1 MMGIRIS
8 TTDLRSNVLCSK
20 KKGGENMG
28 RMLKQV
34 STIALC
40 MVMIVGIILSEN
52 PLYEGAFAIGAMIA
66 GYLNGYY
73 DA

>member
-1 MMGIRIS
+1 
-8 TTDLRSNVLCSK
+8 
-20 KKGGENMG
+20 MG

-40 MVMIVGIILSEN
+40 MVMIVGIILSNN
-52 PLYEGAFAIGAMIA
+52 PLYEGAFAIGAMIS
-66 GYLNGYY
+66 GYLNGFY